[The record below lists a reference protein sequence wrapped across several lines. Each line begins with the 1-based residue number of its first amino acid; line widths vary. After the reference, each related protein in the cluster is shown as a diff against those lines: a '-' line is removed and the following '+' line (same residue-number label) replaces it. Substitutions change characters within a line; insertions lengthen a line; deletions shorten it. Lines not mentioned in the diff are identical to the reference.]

1 MALMKQNFRIHLH
14 SFYAKKIAQ
23 MQVSL
28 NTSIQRVEKKLSTL
42 HIHCQLIL
50 DKVAKKAQR
59 EEIISSTNGIGKV

>member
-1 MALMKQNFRIHLH
+1 MKLFTA
-14 SFYAKKIAQ
+14 AK
-23 MQVSL
+23 VPRS
-28 NTSIQRVEKKLSTL
+28 KKLSTL